1 MGKISVKDGAIFLST
16 EKQQVM
22 LLAEEIFAIIF
33 ESALSARGIPLSQAE
48 FNSTGL
54 KFSKYSAAPT
64 VVLQRISED
73 DLFII
78 ECRLFGKGNGFEA
91 EVKKCTDC
99 DIPDYVIFRNTWMP
113 LPAGSI
119 EAARSFLKEVGLS
132 DFGQISLEQY
142 LRILQFRDT
151 SLLVEDRTNTSLR
164 AAHLAGTLKG
174 DVPVDF
180 MGTLYPYQ
188 VDGYRWLTHMK
199 RSGVGC
205 IIADEMGLG
214 KTIQVICLL
223 LDLKQNSC
231 NPSLV
236 VTPATLIESW
246 KRELKRFAPSLDVY
260 VHHGSGRTGF
270 PDELQ
275 EHNVILTSYETAATD
290 VSLLRNVTWQLIV
303 ADEAQA
309 LKNPSAKRTKRLKTL
324 LRRSAVAMSGT
335 PFENRLTD
343 LWSITDFVVPSLLGS
358 QAEFENRFPE
368 TMESASSIEP
378 IITPIILRRKVSDVA
393 KDLPERID
401 IAQPLQLDAETA
413 TLYESLRL
421 TAATSGNANLALLN
435 TLRMFCT
442 HPWLSGH
449 CTHISAADCSVKL
462 QRLFEI
468 VEEIVSSDAKT
479 LIFTSYQK
487 AADLLSR
494 EIASQFNIYTDVID
508 GRTPVS
514 ERQQKID
521 DFINLRSAAA
531 LILNPRAAGTGLNIT
546 AASHVIHFNLEWNPA
561 VEDQA
566 SARAYRLGQTKIVTI
581 HRLFYIDTVEDVI
594 NDRLTRKRELA
605 STAVIG
611 TDGSDADMQDILKAL
626 RVSPLNQGRR
636 HNDGS
641 NGNRESAQCQ

>member
-1 MGKISVKDGAIFLST
+1 MGIISVKDGAIFLST
-16 EKQQVM
+16 GKQSIM
-22 LLAEEIFAIIF
+22 LLAEEIFAVVF
-33 ESALSARGIPLSQAE
+33 ESALSARGMPLSQADL
-48 FNSTGL
+48 FSTGL
-54 KFSKYSAAPT
+54 EFSKYAAAPT
-64 VVLQRISED
+64 VILQPTSED
-73 DLFII
+73 SLFTI
-78 ECRLFGKGNGFEA
+78 ECRLFGKGAGFEA
-91 EVKKCTDC
+91 EVKCKDG
-99 DIPDYVIFRNTWMP
+99 DIPDYVIYKNTWMP

-119 EAARSFLKEVGLS
+119 EAARSFLKKVGLS
-132 DFGQISLEQY
+132 GFGLISLEQY

-151 SLLVEDRTNTSLR
+151 TLLVEDRTNKSLS
-164 AAHLAGTLKG
+164 AAHIAGTLEG
-174 DVPVDF
+174 DIPAGFV
-180 MGTLYPYQ
+180 GTLYPYQ
-188 VDGYRWLTHMK
+188 LAGYRWLTYM
-199 RSGVGC
+199 RRAGVGS

-223 LDLKQNSC
+223 LELKQNGC

-236 VTPATLIESW
+236 VTPATLIENW
-246 KRELKRFAPSLDVY
+246 KRELKRFGPCLDVY

-270 PDELQ
+270 PDNLQ
-275 EHNVILTSYETAATD
+275 EHNVILTSYETAVTD
-290 VSLLRNVTWQLIV
+290 VSLLRNVSWELIV

-324 LRRSAVAMSGT
+324 SRRSAVAMSGT

-358 QAEFENRFPE
+358 QEEFEHRFPE
-368 TMESASSIEP
+368 TMDSASTIEP
-378 IITPIILRRKVSDVA
+378 IITPIILRRKVTDVA
-393 KDLPERID
+393 QDLPERID
-401 IAQPLQLDAETA
+401 ISQPLQLDAESA
-413 TLYESLRL
+413 TLYETLRMS
-421 TAATSGNANLALLN
+421 AATSGSANLALLS

-449 CTHISAADCSVKL
+449 CIHISIAAECSVKL

-468 VEEIVSSDAKT
+468 MEEIVSGDAKA

-494 EIASQFNIYTDVID
+494 ELASQFNIYTDVID
-508 GRTPVS
+508 GRIPIS

-521 DFINLRSAAA
+521 DFTNLRSAAA
-531 LILNPRAAGTGLNIT
+531 LILNPKAAGTGLNIT

-566 SARAYRLGQTKIVTI
+566 SARAYRRGQKKVVTV

-594 NDRLTRKRELA
+594 NDRLTRKRDLA

-626 RVSPLNQGRR
+626 RVSPLYQGK
-636 HNDGS
+636 
-641 NGNRESAQCQ
+641 